1 MHGRDYT
8 HSPLWCLEYFSII
21 IYTFSLPMLKI
32 PILPVS
38 PIILP
43 IKYYTLKILCIAIV
57 TAIT

>member
-21 IYTFSLPMLKI
+21 IYTFALPMLKI

-38 PIILP
+38 PIILT